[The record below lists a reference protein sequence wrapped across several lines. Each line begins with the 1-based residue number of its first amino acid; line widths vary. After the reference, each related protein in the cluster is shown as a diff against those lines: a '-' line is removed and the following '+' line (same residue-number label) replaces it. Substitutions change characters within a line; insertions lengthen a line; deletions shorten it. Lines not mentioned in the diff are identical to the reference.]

1 MCIVKN
7 SEGFWILFVISM
19 GAKGNMIGNRLKKVV
34 FSTLL
39 TSLIS
44 MVFFVIP
51 LVLIGGVIYSVV
63 MNPVPATGKFVD
75 YLKHIF
81 FMILSGVLGWIGF
94 TYLVYGE
101 TDFSNLYMVS
111 FLTFVYYTIYLFIN
125 NSMDK

>member
-1 MCIVKN
+1 
-7 SEGFWILFVISM
+7 
-19 GAKGNMIGNRLKKVV
+19 MIGNRLKKVV
-34 FSTLL
+34 FSTVL

-63 MNPVPATGKFVD
+63 MNPVPAAGKFVD

-94 TYLVYGE
+94 TYFVYGV